1 MPRSPIRDKT
11 IDTITDDGSIIVS
24 VAKGEQIQLTF
35 TLEWITDL
43 TGYDITAKVVEARN
57 VAGDLDEVPF
67 QEETSTK
74 VVTSLP
80 IIDTTV
86 SDNTFIVVVTDDFA
100 DTWDVQPTPDDPVY
114 GFFSLSV
121 ADTGTGDNQQI
132 FVPVRGLIEVRY
144 NPVEST

>member
-11 IDTITDDGSIIVS
+11 IDTITDDGSVLVS
-24 VAKGEQIQLTF
+24 VVQGEQIQLTF
-35 TLEWITDL
+35 TFDWITDF
-43 TGYDITAKVVEARN
+43 TGYTIIAKVVEGN
-57 VAGDLDEVPF
+57 NLPGDLDEVPF

-114 GFFSLSV
+114 GFFALSV